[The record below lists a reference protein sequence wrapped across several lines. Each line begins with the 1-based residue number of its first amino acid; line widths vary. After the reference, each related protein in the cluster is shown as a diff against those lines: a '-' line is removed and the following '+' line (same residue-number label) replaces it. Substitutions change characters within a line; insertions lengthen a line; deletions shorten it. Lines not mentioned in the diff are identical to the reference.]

1 MKRRRGST
9 SGEVS
14 ILLANSSNIEGKISF
29 KGQARLDGVF
39 KGEIFGDGTLIVGPN
54 AMIEARIT
62 ATAVEISG
70 SVVGDIEVQ
79 ERIELRAPGKLV
91 GNIIAPLVVMDEGV
105 VFEGNCRMASDSG
118 DGGSAPKV
126 RLISNDNK

>member
-1 MKRRRGST
+1 VKRRRGSS

-14 ILLANSSNIEGKISF
+14 VLLGGASNIEGKLNF

-39 KGEIFGDGTLIVGPN
+39 KGEIFGEGTLIVGPGAN
-54 AMIEARIT
+54 VEARIL

-70 SVVGDIEVQ
+70 VVVGDIEAT

-91 GNIIAPLVVMDEGV
+91 GNIVAPLVVMDEGV
-105 VFEGNCRMASDSG
+105 VFEGNCRMAG
-118 DGGSAPKV
+118 DGGDSSTKV
-126 RLISNDNK
+126 RLIAGDNK